1 MDALEPGPAQG
12 FGQGLAFQAAPIVAD
27 GLAVVSGRFGQE
39 VGEGVFRSV
48 AAGGG
53 VEHEL
58 LAGAGEGDIQKAQ
71 AFAEVFGKQLPLV
84 FFAQLGFG
92 QQ

>member
-1 MDALEPGPAQG
+1 MTIIFACC
-12 FGQGLAFQAAPIVAD
+12 
-27 GLAVVSGRFGQE
+27 GQE
-39 VGEGVFRSV
+39 IGEGVFRGI

-58 LAGAGEGDIQKAQ
+58 LAGAGERDIQEAQ